1 MTIIKIKYHIKT
13 LKYKSKRQ
21 YQNYLLIL
29 DLHST
34 IVFKAKY
41 ASLDMLTELSFAYW
55 TRTKTIL
62 IFPRGQPDLMEKVD
76 EYI

>member
-1 MTIIKIKYHIKT
+1 MAIIKIKYSIKT

-34 IVFKAKY
+34 IVFKTKY
-41 ASLDMLTELSFAYW
+41 VSLDMPTELSFAY
-55 TRTKTIL
+55 R
-62 IFPRGQPDLMEKVD
+62 
-76 EYI
+76 